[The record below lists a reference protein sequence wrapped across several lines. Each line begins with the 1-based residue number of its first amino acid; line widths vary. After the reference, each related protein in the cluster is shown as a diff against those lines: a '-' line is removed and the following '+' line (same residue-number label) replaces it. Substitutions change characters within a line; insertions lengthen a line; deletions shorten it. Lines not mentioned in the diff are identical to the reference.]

1 MAKLKLKK
9 ATKVAE
15 TIEEVRPHV
24 VKHLED
30 TVDKTRP
37 FAMYY
42 SGVET
47 RRYFDVMYNMGVRN
61 FLMSYHYIQSKGLD
75 MSEYRDLGVKFFID
89 SGAYTFQTNEE
100 YANKTKEEWE
110 LQIIEYLAWAREN
123 KDVIFAIANL
133 DLEAIFDFETTK
145 EWNEK
150 YFEPFMLETGIPVC
164 FIWHLCDGIDGWEY
178 YTQRYPYTGFS
189 WITSDNSFGFDDA
202 KKLLDIARKNGSV
215 CHGMGMTRTSLLT
228 KLPFFT
234 TDSTTWQAGLQFGEV
249 NFWTG
254 SKMKRLKKEQW
265 KGEYLQALVDLG
277 GDREGLLNET
287 YEELV
292 KSNMYAFLQAQE
304 YINSKLRPR
313 MYWLNPTAKKND
325 RNDPK
330 VYELLPDV
338 NWLLGESDY
347 EGYIEIAKDLNINP
361 DLPKDDIIELIY
373 TMCLVLC
380 HEEDGTTELLME
392 NLKVYHDTY
401 VNRVVSTD
409 EQRIEDL
416 TNLFWNIIEGKD
428 DKFLM
433 MGIRPD
439 TKERDWY
446 IEEEEYENVEVSKEE
461 YIQAVQDSG
470 QLLLPDSSS
479 APEIDEMDAEIFSNT
494 GFLAIRDEKGR
505 LVKGQKTI
513 KKPKNIYSEKYPKL
527 ACSTCYA
534 GQTCPHFKEGYV
546 CAFNKMFKRFDC
558 RDANDVLEAMN
569 GMVNMNME
577 RMQRVAIFEMLHGG
591 MPDQSLTNMIDQN
604 MRLLMNMR
612 TLQNEQQAI
621 MRQVRTINADGS
633 MQETTQINSN
643 GGSAGGVME
652 ALMKGLLNK
661 DEPKKDELD
670 INDIIEV
677 NPEDIVE
684 VNELT
689 PEDVA
694 NIKDG
699 D

>member
-9 ATKVAE
+9 AEPVAQTLEEIRPHIVNSLEE
-15 TIEEVRPHV
+15 TIDRT
-24 VKHLED
+24 K
-30 TVDKTRP
+30 P
-37 FAMYY
+37 FSIYY

-47 RRYFDVMYNMGVRN
+47 RRYFDTMYSIGIRN
-61 FLMSYHYIQSKGLD
+61 FLMSYHYIQSKKID
-75 MSEYRDLGVKFFID
+75 MSEYAGLGIKFFID

-100 YANKTKEEWE
+100 YANRTKEEWE

-123 KDVIFAIANL
+123 KEYIFAIANL

-164 FIWHLCDGIDGWEY
+164 FIWHMCDGIDGWEY
-178 YTQRYPYTGFS
+178 YTKRYPYTGFS
-189 WITSDNSFGFDDA
+189 WITSDNSFGFNEA
-202 KKLLDIARKNGSV
+202 KQLLDIARKNDSL
-215 CHGMGMTRTSLLT
+215 CHGMGMTRTGLLT
-228 KLPFFT
+228 KLPFYT

-249 NFWTG
+249 NYWTG

-265 KGEYLQALVDLG
+265 KGEYLQAIVDLG
-277 GDREGLLNET
+277 CDREGLLNET

-292 KSNMYAFLQAQE
+292 KSNVYAFIQAQE

-313 MYWLNPTAKKND
+313 MYWLNPTAKAND
-325 RNDPK
+325 RNDPDIIEK
-330 VYELLPDV
+330 FPTLE
-338 NWLLGESDY
+338 WLSGDTNY
-347 EGYIEIAKDLNINP
+347 EGYEDFARDLNINP
-361 DLPKDDIIELIY
+361 ELPKDDIVDILMV
-373 TMCLVLC
+373 MCVVLF
-380 HEEDGTTELLME
+380 HEEDETTEVLME
-392 NLKVYHDTY
+392 NLKDYHDY
-401 VNRVVSTD
+401 YINRVVSTD

-416 TNLFWNIIEGKD
+416 TDFFWNVVEGKE

-433 MGIRPD
+433 EGIRPS
-439 TKERDWY
+439 TKERDFY

-461 YIQAVQDSG
+461 YEQVLQQVG
-470 QLLLPDSSS
+470 VPLLPEDSS
-479 APEIDEMDAEIFSNT
+479 APEIDEMDKEIFSNT

-591 MPDQSLTNMIDQN
+591 MPDQTLTNLIDQN
-604 MRLLMNMR
+604 MKLLMNMKS
-612 TLQNEQQAI
+612 LQHEQQAI
-621 MRQVRTINADGS
+621 MKQVRTINADGS

-652 ALMKGLLNK
+652 ALMKNIMNK
-661 DEPKKDELD
+661 NDADKKDDLD
-670 INDIIEV
+670 INDVIEV
-677 NPEDIVE
+677 NPNDIVE
-684 VNELT
+684 VTEL
-689 PEDVA
+689 
-694 NIKDG
+694 
-699 D
+699 